1 MAVAVAVAV
10 VVAVA
15 RVVKG
20 VSPDERT
27 WVIESASDE
36 FHVTD
41 QYVGWPIVWV
51 RRSAAH
57 LDTVKALLLREWRAL
72 VPVKWRD
79 GMVV

>member
-1 MAVAVAVAV
+1 MAA
-10 VVAVA
+10 A

-41 QYVGWPIVWV
+41 QYAGWPIVWV

-57 LDTVKALLLREWRAL
+57 LGTVKALLLREWRAL

-79 GMVV
+79 GMVA